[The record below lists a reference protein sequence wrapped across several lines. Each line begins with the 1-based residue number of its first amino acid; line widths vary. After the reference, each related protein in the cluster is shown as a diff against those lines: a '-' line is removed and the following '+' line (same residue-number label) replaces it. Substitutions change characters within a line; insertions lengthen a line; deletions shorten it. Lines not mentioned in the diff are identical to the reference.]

1 MNILIGD
8 IGGTKT
14 ILASYKPGSSLKNPE
29 FEAVYPSGKYP
40 SLEAIIHEFEVESG
54 HKFYKAC
61 FGIAGPIVNN
71 VAHVTNLPWE
81 IDAAQLKDEFELVKV
96 HLLND
101 LEALAYAIPTLQ
113 SDDVLTLFEGEPVEH
128 GNLAVVAP
136 GTGLGEGFLS
146 WNGTEYRAHPSEGSH
161 VSFAPTNMLQIKLLT
176 YLFEKGFEHVSFER
190 VCSGSLGIPLLYQF
204 FKETGLY
211 PEPSWLAEEL
221 AQAKDP
227 SPVIF
232 NAAMDPNRPAEI
244 AQAVLST
251 FADILASEAGN
262 LALKVMAT
270 GGVFIGGGIPPRI
283 LPELRK
289 PDFLEHLSN
298 KGRFESLLSKVPV
311 KIILNS
317 KAGLLGAAAYG
328 MAH

>member
-14 ILASYKPGSSLKNPE
+14 ILASYTADSGLKQPE
-29 FEAVYPSGKYP
+29 VEAVYHSAKYP
-40 SLEAIIHEFEVESG
+40 SLEAIIREFEIESG
-54 HKFYKAC
+54 HHFYKAC
-61 FGIAGPIVNN
+61 FGVAGPIVNN
-71 VAHVTNLPWE
+71 VAHITNLPWE
-81 IDAAQLKDEFELVKV
+81 IDAARLKEEFDFVKV

-101 LEALAYAIPTLQ
+101 LEALAYAIPKLQ

-128 GNLAVVAP
+128 GNLAVIAP

-146 WNGTEYRAHPSEGSH
+146 WDRSEYRAHPSEGSH
-161 VSFAPTNMLQIKLLT
+161 VSFGPIDAVQIKLLS
-176 YLFEKGFEHVSFER
+176 YLFEQGYEHVSYER
-190 VCSGSLGIPLLYQF
+190 VCSGSIGIPLLYKF
-204 FKETGLY
+204 FKDTGVY
-211 PEPSWLAEEL
+211 PEPSWLAKEL
-221 AQAKDP
+221 AEASDP
-227 SPVIF
+227 APVIF
-232 NAAMDPNRPAEI
+232 NAAMHPHRQADI

-251 FADILASEAGN
+251 FASILASEAGN

-270 GGVFIGGGIPPRI
+270 GGVYIGGGIPPRI

-289 PDFLEHLSN
+289 PEFLEHLKN
-298 KGRFESLLSKVPV
+298 KGRFETLLSKVPV
-311 KIILNS
+311 KVILNS